1 MKHLSLFRIGTGIVL
16 LLASSS
22 LLVAGVWVQALAAV
36 DSASIAARYI
46 KVGAGYVD
54 VIPRQIVRT
63 QDDRVY
69 IFAAQALNSVNV
81 TAYWTTTPGMPA
93 SAADF
98 QGSAQLNPP
107 ASQVP
112 ISVDAVYDG
121 RTIVHVLV
129 NENCSEPF
137 GSCTPN
143 SSNLFDHPFD
153 ITTNSFR
160 PAKLISSG
168 NSTAAGFYPGSMGVS
183 GMFDTSGTLHLAYWA
198 GSNHIAYAAFAY
210 DAGRDALTRVAGPT
224 QLDIDGSAN
233 HPILAVSPWDGSV
246 TVAWI
251 SQASAIPH
259 VLARTKSAA
268 GWGNI
273 EAVSNPSVKVWT
285 NTSSGVNLDQ
295 GPSLLITADGMKH
308 LAYIEDR
315 DSTGEYGHAHYA
327 SYAGAS
333 GWIDQSVPYYTHN
346 PALATDNQGAIYLMG
361 HGMFLNDVTDPACS
375 QASDICAL
383 KKNATGW
390 DAAQLIAAAPQGET
404 FDSGVSVRWSVV
416 GWNRPDLIEYAFFSG
431 QDSNYWQM
439 SVYYGTFGSGVPL
452 PTFTPLPTQS
462 FTPTRTNTPTRTPT
476 ATSTWT
482 STPTS
487 TQTPTDTPTA
497 TLTWTSTP
505 TPTQTPTDTPTPTF
519 TWTPTPSSTSTPTPP
534 HTPTLATIVYR
545 EFVYLPIILQQ

>member
-1 MKHLSLFRIGTGIVL
+1 MKHLSFFRIGTGIVL
-16 LLASSS
+16 LLTSSS
-22 LLVAGVWVQALAAV
+22 LLVAGAWAQARAAA
-36 DSASIAARYI
+36 DSAAIAARYI
-46 KVGAGYVD
+46 KVGVGYVD

-63 QDDRVY
+63 QDDRIY
-69 IFAAQALNSVNV
+69 IFAVQALNSVNV

-98 QGSAQLNPP
+98 RGSAQLNPP
-107 ASQVP
+107 ASQYP

-121 RTIVHVLV
+121 HTIIHVLV
-129 NENCSEPF
+129 NENCLEPF

-143 SSNLFDHPFD
+143 SGNLVDHPFD
-153 ITTNSFR
+153 ITANSFR

-168 NSTAAGFYPGSMGVS
+168 NSTAAGFYPGSSGVS
-183 GMFDTSGTLHLAYWA
+183 GMFDARGTLHIAYWA
-198 GSNHIAYAAFAY
+198 GSNHIDYAAFAY
-210 DAGRDALTRVAGPT
+210 DASRDALTPVAGPT
-224 QLDIDGSAN
+224 QLDTDGSAN

-246 TVAWI
+246 TIAWI

-268 GWGNI
+268 GWGDI
-273 EAVSNPSVKVWT
+273 EAVSDPSVKVWT
-285 NTSSGVNLDQ
+285 STSSGVNLDQ

-308 LAYIEDR
+308 LAYIADR

-327 SYAGAS
+327 SYTGAS
-333 GWIDQSVPYYTHN
+333 GWIDQGVPYYTHS

-361 HGMFLNDVTDPACS
+361 HGMYLNAGPDPACS
-375 QASDICAL
+375 HIYDMCAL
-383 KKNATGW
+383 KKNAAGW
-390 DAAQLIAAAPQGET
+390 DAPQLIAAAPQGET
-404 FDSGVSVRWSVV
+404 FDSGMSVRWSVV

-439 SVYYGTFGSGVPL
+439 SVYYGTFGSVGPL

-476 ATSTWT
+476 ATF
-482 STPTS
+482 
-487 TQTPTDTPTA
+487 
-497 TLTWTSTP
+497 TWTSTP
-505 TPTQTPTDTPTPTF
+505 TPTQTPTDTPAAAF
-519 TWTPTPSSTSTPTPP
+519 TWTPTPTSTSTPTPP

-545 EFVYLPIILQQ
+545 EFVYLPIILRH